1 MKFMQKAF
9 EKQRSLAKQSII
21 DMKKEM
27 EENEKLLNDDSD
39 NKDNEEEKKEKSV
52 NVINTGRMQFTKVK
66 TRKKKYI
73 YIYIYIFYIIII
85 IIISK
90 NDCFKNNL
98 LYIIL

>member
-27 EENEKLLNDDSD
+27 KENEKILNDDSD

-66 TRKKKYI
+66 TRKK

-85 IIISK
+85 IIISN
-90 NDCFKNNL
+90 NDCFNNNL